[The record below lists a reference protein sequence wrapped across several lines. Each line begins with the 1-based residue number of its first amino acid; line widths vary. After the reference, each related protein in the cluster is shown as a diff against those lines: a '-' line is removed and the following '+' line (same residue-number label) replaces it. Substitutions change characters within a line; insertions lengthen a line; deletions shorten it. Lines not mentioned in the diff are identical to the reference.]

1 MQVEQEQSQ
10 DKVIAALRHQV
21 DELTENNL
29 LLKEQV
35 ARKEQF
41 TAMIAHELRSPL
53 TPIINYAQIVAR
65 PNQRRETIERG
76 TNIIISQAWRLARL
90 VSDLLDSSRLSSGH
104 FSLTRAS
111 CDAVALVK
119 EVVEQLRPV
128 APYHRFAV
136 ETPDAPVVGNWD
148 CDRLQQAL
156 GNLVDNAIKYSDEDT
171 TITVRAAH
179 TPGKMHMHFAGR
191 VRGAHRDGGVFI
203 GVFDGVINK
212 IAQGL
217 LESITIPVAHDGGVR
232 CLDCETVVGRD
243 GAQLL
248 YHFLDEGD
256 GVTGGACQR
265 KMPGRETRGVEQI
278 AYQACQSPGLADDDV
293 GAALDGF
300 ATLVGTRHNLGIV
313 DDGGEWAAQLMSNHG
328 RKLLFTRKLLL

>member
-1 MQVEQEQSQ
+1 MQVQHEQPQN
-10 DKVIAALRHQV
+10 DVIESLQRQV
-21 DELTENNL
+21 NELTAANL
-29 LLKEQV
+29 LLQEQL

-104 FSLTRAS
+104 FSLTRAP
-111 CDAVALVK
+111 CDAVALIR

-179 TPGKMHMHFAGR
+179 TPGKMHISVHNK
-191 VRGAHRDGGVFI
+191 GV
-203 GVFDGVINK
+203 
-212 IAQGL
+212 
-217 LESITIPVAHDGGVR
+217 SIPVTDIEQLFRPFSRLPGSGSHKGSGLGLYIAKCIIEAHGGQLR
-232 CLDCETVVGRD
+232 LDQSTET
-243 GAQLL
+243 
-248 YHFLDEGD
+248 GD
-256 GVTGGACQR
+256 Q
-265 KMPGRETRGVEQI
+265 Q
-278 AYQACQSPGLADDDV
+278 
-293 GAALDGF
+293 
-300 ATLVGTRHNLGIV
+300 GTTFSFDLPV
-313 DDGGEWAAQLMSNHG
+313 
-328 RKLLFTRKLLL
+328 